1 MIVSLNFFGF
11 DFIADIDY
19 RVTSY
24 GSPAHM
30 GSLSY
35 AGDPGDPPEWEIG
48 SIVLYRDEP
57 IVAGPGILGPRSLI
71 RKAVPGFEVT
81 GALFDVL
88 ANLDKINDAIG
99 EEIATR
105 EPLDF
110 DDNYF

>member
-1 MIVSLNFFGF
+1 MIVSLTIMGF

-35 AGDPGDPPEWEIG
+35 PGDPGDPPEWEIE
-48 SIVLYRDEP
+48 SIVLQRDVPPPEHLC
-57 IVAGPGILGPRSLI
+57 GICSPR
-71 RKAVPGFEVT
+71 FEAT

-88 ANLDKINDAIG
+88 NNLDKINDAIG
-99 EEIATR
+99 EEIGSDSPSAFDC
-105 EPLDF
+105 PDF
-110 DDNYF
+110 